1 MTGSGRVNAYTYSY
15 DENGIRTR
23 KTIGNTVTD
32 YYYNGSLLIGIV
44 QTTTNSDGSTE
55 TSIQRFSYDANG
67 QVIGVN
73 YNSTYYYYLRNAQG
87 DVVKLIDKT
96 GSTVVEYTYDSWG
109 KLLSTTGSLAE
120 TFGAEQPFR
129 YRGYVYDEETG
140 WYYLQSRYY
149 NPEVGRFI
157 SADVYLSTG
166 QGVLGHNAY
175 AYCGNN
181 PICRSDPSGYAWWN
195 DAWDWL
201 CGALQDVGEFI
212 NSTFG
217 CETQVEITHKEIELH
232 TLFGWIEHGE
242 DVSTSSGV
250 NSDKPIVFYTKT
262 ASKWWKL
269 WEYSVGIKSNIQN
282 GGAAIEFGAEH
293 YSATIS
299 AGYSSLAVSYDIGR
313 VSITISQDVD
323 WKNNT
328 AGSYTQCYIRPWS
341 VALAAAAIYFGG
353 PAIAAGLAGMYGQL
367 ITQFA

>member
-1 MTGSGRVNAYTYSY
+1 M
-15 DENGIRTR
+15 
-23 KTIGNTVTD
+23 
-32 YYYNGSLLIGIV
+32 L
-44 QTTTNSDGSTE
+44 
-55 TSIQRFSYDANG
+55 RF
-67 QVIGVN
+67 
-73 YNSTYYYYLRNAQG
+73 
-87 DVVKLIDKT
+87 
-96 GSTVVEYTYDSWG
+96 DSWG
-109 KLLSTTGSLAE
+109 KLLSTSGSLAE

-149 NPEVGRFI
+149 NPELGRFI

-181 PICRSDPSGYAWWN
+181 PICRSAPSGYAWWN